1 VLGIPTPAAIT
12 IVLLVIGVLQNG
24 VDLLGM
30 SSYWQQAVAGLVLVA
45 AVSIDRFEVI
55 RPVRGRRASGRLEP
69 IRTTR

>member
-1 VLGIPTPAAIT
+1 VLGIPTPAAIA
-12 IVLLVIGVLQNG
+12 IVLVIGVLQNG
-24 VDLLGM
+24 VDLLGTR
-30 SSYWQQAVAGLVLVA
+30 SYWQQAVAGLVLVA